1 MRLNGIDALM
11 LGREELKKMIDEDSN
26 YILIDVRRDEELKYG
41 MIPTAKHLVL
51 DDFQE
56 AFDLSEEDFNEK
68 YGFDKP
74 KTISES
80 GNSKPLLIIVH
91 CRSGSRSDMAANYLR
106 SKGYNVKN
114 YQGSVK
120 AWSEI
125 DDNVNMY

>member
-1 MRLNGIDALM
+1 MVIST
-11 LGREELKKMIDEDSN
+11 EELKKMIDENSN
-26 YILIDVRRDEELKYG
+26 YILIDVRRDEELKHG
-41 MIPTAKHLVL
+41 MIPTAKHLIL

-56 AFDLSEEDFNEK
+56 AFDLSKEDFKEK

-74 KTISES
+74 KTILGSVDSE
-80 GNSKPLLIIVH
+80 PILIIVH
-91 CRSGSRSDMAANYLR
+91 CRSGGRSDMAANYLR
-106 SKGYNVKN
+106 NKGYNVRN

>member
-1 MRLNGIDALM
+1 MVIST
-11 LGREELKKMIDEDSN
+11 EELKKMIDENSN
-26 YILIDVRRDEELKYG
+26 YILIDIRRDEELKHG

-56 AFDLSEEDFNEK
+56 AFDLIEEDFKEK

-80 GNSKPLLIIVH
+80 GDSKLIIVY

-106 SKGYNVKN
+106 SKGHNVKN